1 MYVCMYVCIYIYI
14 QSHTHLQAK
23 LKEAEAGVGALEA
36 ASKEQIRE
44 HETLLQGLQVQL
56 EAKDK
61 QISDLEVLEH
71 ILYKNTF
78 YVRTHS
84 I

>member
-36 ASKEQIRE
+36 ASKEHIRE
-44 HETLLQGLQVQL
+44 HETLLQGLQGQL

-61 QISDLEVLEH
+61 RISDLQVRAGRYMYVS
-71 ILYKNTF
+71 IYICMFF
-78 YVRTHS
+78 Y
-84 I
+84 

>member
-1 MYVCMYVCIYIYI
+1 MYVYIY
-14 QSHTHLQAK
+14 SHTHLQAK
-23 LKEAEAGVGALEA
+23 LKEAEAGVVALEA
-36 ASKEQIRE
+36 ASKEHTKE

-71 ILYKNTF
+71 ILDKNTF
-78 YVRTHS
+78 YIRTHS
-84 I
+84 V